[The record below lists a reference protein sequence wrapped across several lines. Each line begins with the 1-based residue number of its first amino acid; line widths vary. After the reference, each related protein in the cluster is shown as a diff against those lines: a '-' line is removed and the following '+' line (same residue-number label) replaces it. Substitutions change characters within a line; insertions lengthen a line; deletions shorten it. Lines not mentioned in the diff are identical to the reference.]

1 MRTWLCDD
9 AAKGDTAKLRKGRPL
24 ERLCPGV
31 VGIADKV
38 WNTISQKEEMIGVIF
53 NAKNRCDCEC
63 HSSN

>member
-1 MRTWLCDD
+1 MRTWLGDD
-9 AAKGDTAKLRKGRPL
+9 AAKGDIAKLRKGRPL
-24 ERLCPGV
+24 ERLCPGF

-38 WNTISQKEEMIGVIF
+38 WDFNRQENKMVGVIL